1 MDSVKKRLILPI
13 IIFVGMMVV
22 NTNSI
27 ISGIEEHQT
36 WRIVVASVSSAL
48 MLGAV
53 IFIFVR
59 IAKVKKR
66 EASGNK

>member
-1 MDSVKKRLILPI
+1 MDSIKKRLILPM

-36 WRIVVASVSSAL
+36 SRIIIASVSSAL

-53 IFIFVR
+53 VFILIR
-59 IAKVKKR
+59 LSKVKKQ
-66 EASGNK
+66 ETPESK